1 MIPQQHDRKSKF
13 IYLYILLFI
22 FITSINNKN
31 FHNKELFSNNL
42 IFEVNGLSYADNQ
55 KLKIDLI
62 NINKDNIFKLDKNK
76 IGVGFLYTVISN
88 NGFVIEPVFF
98 TPDSIDEI
106 HKEVVEDGIL
116 KNIECFEDNPV
127 ARGLTNTLRYE
138 LFDLFEDIGGVHMQI
153 GKSYNFRKGLNI
165 ESWNVIENIKHIVD
179 PNGLINPGSLGLN
192 LGDDHN

>member
-1 MIPQQHDRKSKF
+1 MKNLDLSDIR
-13 IYLYILLFI
+13 IL
-22 FITSINNKN
+22 
-31 FHNKELFSNNL
+31 KELQKDASSSIEEISEL
-42 IFEVNGLSYADNQ
+42 VSLSRNACWRRIRR
-55 KLKIDLI
+55 L
-62 NINKDNIFKLDKNK
+62 
-76 IGVGFLYTVISN
+76 
-88 NGFVIEPVFF
+88 E
-98 TPDSIDEI
+98 
-106 HKEVVEDGIL
+106 EDGIL